1 MGTHD
6 VSILEFGGG
15 VFEVLATDGDTH
27 LGGSDVD
34 ERISNWM
41 VSEFKSSEG
50 IDLSTDPMA
59 MQRIKEAAEKAKI
72 ELSSASSTEINLPY
86 ITAENG
92 TPKHLIMTLTRAKF
106 EQLIDDL
113 VKRTIEPCRSALA
126 AAKLKTSDIDEII
139 LVGGSTRIPCVQ
151 DAVEKFFGKAPSK
164 GVNPDEVVAMG
175 AAIQGAIL
183 NKEEG
188 VGDIVL
194 LDVTPLNL
202 GIETMGNVLTT
213 LVEANT
219 TIPCKK
225 TMEFSNATDMQP
237 NATIMVY
244 SGNRPMAYQNKLLG
258 QFNIE
263 LTPSPRGMNKIE
275 VLFDIDANGILT
287 VSAVDK
293 ALNKPNKITIESKS
307 SLTQEEID
315 RMKAEAEVNAEADKK
330 QKEEADKLNGAD
342 SFAFSVQ
349 KSMEEF
355 GDKVKDDD
363 KNVINPL
370 IEDIKKAVQEHN
382 VEKAEQARKTLEEKW
397 TPIITKI
404 YQENGG
410 TGTNS
415 TSNPF
420 SGTPF
425 GDMFNNAQTFN
436 GGAPTGGN
444 TTQQPT
450 EENADFEEVK

>member
-1 MGTHD
+1 
-6 VSILEFGGG
+6 
-15 VFEVLATDGDTH
+15 
-27 LGGSDVD
+27 
-34 ERISNWM
+34 
-41 VSEFKSSEG
+41 
-50 IDLSTDPMA
+50 
-59 MQRIKEAAEKAKI
+59 
-72 ELSSASSTEINLPY
+72 
-86 ITAENG
+86 
-92 TPKHLIMTLTRAKF
+92 
-106 EQLIDDL
+106 
-113 VKRTIEPCRSALA
+113 
-126 AAKLKTSDIDEII
+126 
-139 LVGGSTRIPCVQ
+139 
-151 DAVEKFFGKAPSK
+151 
-164 GVNPDEVVAMG
+164 
-175 AAIQGAIL
+175 
-183 NKEEG
+183 
-188 VGDIVL
+188 
-194 LDVTPLNL
+194 
-202 GIETMGNVLTT
+202 
-213 LVEANT
+213 
-219 TIPCKK
+219 
-225 TMEFSNATDMQP
+225 MEFSNATDMQP

-355 GDKVKDDD
+355 GGKVKDDD
-363 KNVINPL
+363 KSVINPL
-370 IEDIKKAVQEHN
+370 IEEIKKAVQEHN

-410 TGTNS
+410 TGANS